1 MYKRQAFDDLS
12 YNCTIVTESEI
23 VNKSY
28 NDKDYR
34 AYCDEI
40 IYEYFGNEDY
50 TKSFVKK
57 VEVVFGHEK
66 YEIVSDQDIYCFHQY
81 NYLGFRFRKQSD
93 VLEKNIVSGS
103 TRIQLGTITIER
115 SSI

>member
-1 MYKRQAFDDLS
+1 M
-12 YNCTIVTESEI
+12 
-23 VNKSY
+23 
-28 NDKDYR
+28 
-34 AYCDEI
+34 
-40 IYEYFGNEDY
+40 
-50 TKSFVKK
+50 
-57 VEVVFGHEK
+57 EVVFGHEK